1 MNRLFC
7 TTLVKYSPR
16 NAVLP
21 SRAVQWPRSLATTA
35 SNRHANTESTATD
48 AQHYDIIIVGGGMVG
63 TALAC
68 ALGKNSRLQNKNILL
83 LEAAAG
89 FKQPSTEQYS
99 NRVSA
104 ISKGTYRLMR
114 TIGAWE
120 EIERTRVKPV
130 LKMQVWDACSDALI
144 TFNYDDFAENISW
157 IVENDV
163 LLASI
168 YRQLEGV
175 PNVRVR
181 YSSKLA
187 SCELIRDGADR
198 STVRLADGETLK
210 CDLLVG
216 ADGYNSLVRRQ
227 MGVQNFALAYNQM
240 GVVATL
246 RLANAPSDNV
256 TAWQRF
262 LPTGPIAL
270 LPLSDDTSSL
280 VWSTGVAEAKRL
292 LQLDGDSFIAAVN
305 AAFHK
310 PMPRNTLVD
319 DVMKGVHS
327 LIKQTTGQR
336 LEAAPVVEAEVAS
349 SRAAFPLGLGHTS
362 TYVGQGV
369 CLIGDAAHRVHP
381 LAGQGVNLGFGDVQ
395 TLVDVLADANYAGL
409 GISNVS
415 ELLKYEQQRLKHNVP
430 VLLTT
435 HSLQRLYTTDFV
447 PTVALRSIGLTLT
460 NALPPVKKFLMNYAM
475 S

>member
-1 MNRLFC
+1 M
-7 TTLVKYSPR
+7 SP
-16 NAVLP
+16 A
-21 SRAVQWPRSLATTA
+21 
-35 SNRHANTESTATD
+35 
-48 AQHYDIIIVGGGMVG
+48 
-63 TALAC
+63 
-68 ALGKNSRLQNKNILL
+68 GKNSRLQNKNILL

-210 CDLLVG
+210 CDLLVS
-216 ADGYNSLVRRQ
+216 DIPL
-227 MGVQNFALAYNQM
+227 
-240 GVVATL
+240 T
-246 RLANAPSDNV
+246 PSC
-256 TAWQRF
+256 
-262 LPTGPIAL
+262 IC
-270 LPLSDDTSSL
+270 
-280 VWSTGVAEAKRL
+280 
-292 LQLDGDSFIAAVN
+292 
-305 AAFHK
+305 AF
-310 PMPRNTLVD
+310 VI
-319 DVMKGVHS
+319 S
-327 LIKQTTGQR
+327 LI
-336 LEAAPVVEAEVAS
+336 
-349 SRAAFPLGLGHTS
+349 PL
-362 TYVGQGV
+362 
-369 CLIGDAAHRVHP
+369 
-381 LAGQGVNLGFGDVQ
+381 
-395 TLVDVLADANYAGL
+395 
-409 GISNVS
+409 
-415 ELLKYEQQRLKHNVP
+415 
-430 VLLTT
+430 
-435 HSLQRLYTTDFV
+435 
-447 PTVALRSIGLTLT
+447 
-460 NALPPVKKFLMNYAM
+460 
-475 S
+475 

>member
-1 MNRLFC
+1 MQ
-7 TTLVKYSPR
+7 TTITRTHLGSSFFLANTPPSPDS
-16 NAVLP
+16 A
-21 SRAVQWPRSLATTA
+21 SRAYSGSPTL
-35 SNRHANTESTATD
+35 
-48 AQHYDIIIVGGGMVG
+48 
-63 TALAC
+63 
-68 ALGKNSRLQNKNILL
+68 
-83 LEAAAG
+83 
-89 FKQPSTEQYS
+89 QPSGEQYS

-104 ISKGTYRLMR
+104 ISKGTYRLMQS
-114 TIGAWE
+114 IGAWE

-144 TFNYDDFAENISW
+144 TFNYDDLSENISW

-168 YRQLEGV
+168 YRQLATV
-175 PNVRVR
+175 PSVDIR
-181 YSSKLA
+181 YSAKLA
-187 SCELIRDGADR
+187 ACELIRDGAAK
-198 STVRLADGETLK
+198 STVQLASGERLC

-227 MGVQNFALAYNQM
+227 MGVHNFTLAYNQM

-246 RLANAPSDNV
+246 RLAAPRTADNV

-270 LPLSDDTSSL
+270 LPLNDEMSSL
-280 VWSTGVAEAKRL
+280 VWSTGVSEAKQL
-292 LQLDGDSFIAAVN
+292 LQLDAGAFVSAVN
-305 AAFHK
+305 AAFNK
-310 PMPRNTLVD
+310 PVPRNTMVD
-319 DVMKGVHS
+319 DVMKSVHM
-327 LIKQTTGQR
+327 LIKTTTGQR
-336 LEAAPVVEAEVAS
+336 LESAPVVEAEVPS

-395 TLVDVLADANYAGL
+395 ALTDVLASANYAGL
-409 GISNVS
+409 GVNNLN
-415 ELLKYEQQRLKHNVP
+415 ELVKYEQQRLKHNLP

-460 NALPPVKKFLMNYAM
+460 NALPPVKKFLMNFAM

>member
-1 MNRLFC
+1 MNRLANRTFLSKY
-7 TTLVKYSPR
+7 LVS
-16 NAVLP
+16 NALKP
-21 SRAVQWPRSLATTA
+21 ARGQWRTIATSGSLLQAPG
-35 SNRHANTESTATD
+35 ND
-48 AQHYDIIIVGGGMVG
+48 GVPKHYDIIIVGGGMVG

-68 ALGKNSRLQNKNILL
+68 ALGKTSRLQDKSILL
-83 LEAAAG
+83 LEAAPG
-89 FKQPSTEQYS
+89 FKKPSVEQYS

-104 ISKGTYRLMR
+104 ISKGTYRLIK

-144 TFNYDDFAENISW
+144 TFNYDDLSENISW

-168 YRQLEGV
+168 YRQLESV
-175 PNVRVR
+175 PSVEIR
-181 YSSKLA
+181 YSAKLA
-187 SCELIRDGADR
+187 KCELIRDGAPK
-198 STVRLADGETLK
+198 STVQFASGEKLC

-216 ADGYNSLVRRQ
+216 ADGFNSLVRRQ
-227 MGVQNFALAYNQM
+227 MGAHNFTLAYDQM

-246 RLANAPSDNV
+246 RLGTPRTADNV

-270 LPLSDDTSSL
+270 LPLNDEMSSL
-280 VWSTGVAEAKRL
+280 VWSTGVSDAKRL
-292 LQLDGDSFIAAVN
+292 LQLDSDAFVAAVN
-305 AAFHK
+305 VAFNK
-310 PMPRNTLVD
+310 PVPRHTVVD
-319 DVMKGVHS
+319 DVMKSVHK
-327 LIKQTTGQR
+327 LIKTTTGQR
-336 LEAAPVVEAEVAS
+336 LEAAPVVEGEVER

-362 TYVGQGV
+362 TYVAQGV

-395 TLVDVLADANYAGL
+395 VLTDVLGSANYAGL
-409 GISNVS
+409 GVNNVN
-415 ELLKYEQQRLKHNVP
+415 ELLRYEQQRLQHNLP

-435 HSLQRLYTTDFV
+435 HSLQRLYTTDFM
-447 PTVALRSIGLTLT
+447 PTVALRSIGLALT
-460 NALPPVKKFLMNYAM
+460 NALPPVKKFLMNVAM

>member
-1 MNRLFC
+1 MNRLIQGRV
-7 TTLVKYSPR
+7 LLKSVAS
-16 NAVLP
+16 NALK
-21 SRAVQWPRSLATTA
+21 SNQWRTIATTI
-35 SNRHANTESTATD
+35 NRPQSTGPDGAP
-48 AQHYDIIIVGGGMVG
+48 QHYDIIIVGGGMVG

-68 ALGKNSRLQNKNILL
+68 ALGKNSRLQDKRILL
-83 LEAAAG
+83 LEAAPG
-89 FKQPSTEQYS
+89 FKEPSAEQYS

-104 ISKGTYRLMR
+104 ISKGTYRLMQS
-114 TIGAWE
+114 IGAWE

-144 TFNYDDFAENISW
+144 TFNYDDLSENISW

-163 LLASI
+163 LLASV
-168 YRQLEGV
+168 YRQLQSV
-175 PNVRVR
+175 PSVEIR
-181 YSSKLA
+181 YASKLA
-187 SCELIRDGADR
+187 SCELIRDGAEK
-198 STVRLADGETLK
+198 STVQLASGERLC

-227 MGVQNFALAYNQM
+227 MGVHNFTLAYNQM

-246 RLANAPSDNV
+246 RLAPPRTADNV

-270 LPLSDDTSSL
+270 LPLNDEMSSL
-280 VWSTGVAEAKRL
+280 VWSTGVAEAKQL
-292 LQLDGDSFIAAVN
+292 LQLDATAFASAVN
-305 AAFHK
+305 AAFNK
-310 PMPRNTLVD
+310 PVPHNSLVD
-319 DVMKGVHS
+319 DVMKSVHT
-327 LIKQTTGQR
+327 LIKTTTGGQR
-336 LEAAPVVEAEVAS
+336 FESAPVVEAEVPN

-395 TLVDVLADANYAGL
+395 ALTDMLASANYAGL
-409 GISNVS
+409 GVNNLN
-415 ELLKYEQQRLKHNVP
+415 ELVRYEQQRLKHNLP

-460 NALPPVKKFLMNYAM
+460 NALPPVKKFLMNFAM